1 MNTFSI
7 SELAYAA
14 GTSEPAMRRMLN
26 AAGASPQLD
35 ERSMDRTERIPRQL
49 VHDLVVR
56 RGGDRIG
63 RKLATLLQPGEE

>member
-26 AAGASPQLD
+26 AAGASPRLD
-35 ERSMDRTERIPRQL
+35 EQSMDRTERIPRQL
-49 VHDLVVR
+49 VNELVAR
-56 RGGDRIG
+56 RAGDRIG
-63 RKLATLLQPGEE
+63 RKLATLLQQGE

>member
-1 MNTFSI
+1 MDTFSI

-35 ERSMDRTERIPRQL
+35 EQSTDRTERIPRQL
-49 VHDLVVR
+49 VNDLIAR
-56 RGGDRIG
+56 RAGDRIG
-63 RKLATLLQPGEE
+63 RKLATLLRPGGE